1 MNKKSSALLAS
12 AGVTVGL
19 LGFAL
24 PAGAATAAVGGNNP
38 TAGQCSYSPP
48 VVYTPAGT
56 GLDSQTKTGDD
67 RRPNQGDGKDGS
79 YGQGDGKDGSY
90 GQGDKG
96 KGHGKQP
103 DPCPTD
109 TKSPCPTHT
118 HKPCPPRTKT
128 PKPCQPVVSKPCK
141 PHKDKYGHL
150 TSYRQAPK
158 HVLVCKPTPCPT
170 KAKPCPP
177 KCKKNQ
183 PHKHTHPQQHPGIN

>member
-1 MNKKSSALLAS
+1 MNKATSALLAS

-24 PAGAATAAVGGNNP
+24 PAGAATAAVAGHHP
-38 TAGQCSYSPP
+38 TTGQCSYLP
-48 VVYTPAGT
+48 VYPPAGT

-67 RRPNQGDGKDGS
+67 QRPNKGSDYGQDGNYGQDGK
-79 YGQGDGKDGSY
+79 GKD
-90 GQGDKG
+90 
-96 KGHGKQP
+96 HGKKP

-118 HKPCPPRTKT
+118 YKPCP

-141 PHKDKYGHL
+141 PHRGKDGHW
-150 TSYRQAPK
+150 TSYQQQPK
-158 HVLVCKPTPCPT
+158 HVLVCKPKPCPT

-183 PHKHTHPQQHPGIN
+183 HHPHTHPQQRGGIN